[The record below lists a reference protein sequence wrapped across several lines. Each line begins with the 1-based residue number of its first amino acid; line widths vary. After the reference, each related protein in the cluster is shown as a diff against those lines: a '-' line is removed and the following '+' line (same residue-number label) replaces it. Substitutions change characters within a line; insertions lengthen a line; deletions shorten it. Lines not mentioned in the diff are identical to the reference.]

1 MADAAISPTGLN
13 EAADA
18 GSRRARS
25 PIVRAALVLIVTV
38 PLTLLL
44 ASAFRRDPNAIVSP
58 LIDKSAPAFD
68 LRTLGGGRLSLSRY
82 RGHPVVLNFWASW
95 CLACKQEHPYLVA
108 AWLNYGPK
116 GVAFVGVVYQ
126 DTASNARSFMKQ
138 RGGGWASV
146 LDPEQQTA
154 IDYGVYGVP
163 ETFFIDR
170 KGIIRYKTTGPVT
183 PALLAHDIG
192 TLLSAKRG
200 T

>member
-1 MADAAISPTGLN
+1 M
-13 EAADA
+13 
-18 GSRRARS
+18 
-25 PIVRAALVLIVTV
+25 VRAAWVLIVTV

-58 LIDKSAPAFD
+58 LINKSAPGFD
-68 LRTLGGGRLSLSRY
+68 LRTLAGGRLSLSSY
-82 RGHPVVLNFWASW
+82 RGRPVVLNFWASW
-95 CLACKQEHPYLVA
+95 CTACKLEHPYLVA
-108 AWLNYGPK
+108 AWLNYSPK

-138 RGGGWASV
+138 RGGGWPSV

>member
-1 MADAAISPTGLN
+1 MTDAAIPSTGLK
-13 EAADA
+13 APTDA
-18 GSRRARS
+18 GPGRARS
-25 PIVRAALVLIVTV
+25 PIARAAWVLIVTV

-58 LIDKSAPAFD
+58 LINKSAPAFD
-68 LRTLGGGRLSLSRY
+68 LRTLGSGRLSLSSY
-82 RGHPVVLNFWASW
+82 RGRPVVLNFWASW
-95 CLACKQEHPYLVA
+95 CTACKIEHPYLVA
-108 AWLNYGPK
+108 AWLNYSPK

-126 DTASNARSFMKQ
+126 DTPSNARSFMKQ

-170 KGIIRYKTTGPVT
+170 KGIIRHKSTGPVT
-183 PALLAHDIG
+183 PSLLRRDINSVLGSG
-192 TLLSAKRG
+192 TR
-200 T
+200 